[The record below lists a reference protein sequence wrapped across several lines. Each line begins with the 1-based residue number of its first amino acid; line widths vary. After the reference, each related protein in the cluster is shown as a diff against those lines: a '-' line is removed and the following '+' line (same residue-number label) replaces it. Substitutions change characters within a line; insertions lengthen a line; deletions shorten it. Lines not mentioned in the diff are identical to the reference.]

1 MRHDL
6 APVPAGCSSQ
16 ELVLYSKVYAEGQL
30 LQVSPSKAR
39 TLGCSEDLME
49 FSILFP
55 KPGEQLQT
63 NSS

>member
-16 ELVLYSKVYAEGQL
+16 EPVLYSKVYAEGQL